1 MNMHLM
7 PPHGGDDEITRELR
21 ALYAP
26 PADAAYWEGLEA
38 RILRRL
44 REPALEWWTVL
55 SGWARLGAAAAV
67 IAALAAGLLAARA
80 RTEQSQVAWQTL
92 IDQPTVV
99 SLEFDDPGAS
109 AGQESPRLDN
119 LPY

>member
-1 MNMHLM
+1 MSMQLM
-7 PPHGGDDEITRELR
+7 PPNGGDDDITRELR

-26 PADAAYWEGLEA
+26 PADVAYWDGLEA
-38 RILRRL
+38 RILRHL

-55 SGWARLGAAAAV
+55 NGWARLGAAAAV

-80 RTEQSQVAWQTL
+80 RTEQSQVAWQSL
-92 IDQPTVV
+92 VDEPTVV
-99 SLEFDDPGAS
+99 SLELDSRGSAEPGP
-109 AGQESPRLDN
+109 PRLDN